1 MVAENRTAADAVAF
15 YQALRQ
21 TPWAFDFFQALRHLE
36 CLHADK
42 PRLGCSRR
50 PADDPVRLAQ
60 QPSLDFAPSTLAA
73 FDSDGKSDVAGAV
86 PPRLEVFFFGLFGP
100 NGPLPLQLTDYARDR
115 LRNAHDPTFARFADI
130 FHHRLLSLFY
140 RAWADARPTVTFD
153 RPESD
158 RFADYVGSLFG
169 LGMASLRNRDAMP
182 DLAKLHYAGLL
193 GCQTRHA
200 DGLRAMLADF
210 FKLPVEIESFI
221 GHWLTLPLSSRCR
234 LGESPATGA
243 LGKTAVI
250 GERVWDCQHKFR
262 IVMGPLSLADYER
275 LLPGGDSL
283 ERLAAIVRNYIGDEL
298 QWDLNLILKKEEV
311 PPLQLGVQGRL
322 GWTTWLME
330 RDLDKEADDLCLESQ
345 A

>member
-1 MVAENRTAADAVAF
+1 MAAEKQTPTPAVAF
-15 YQALRQ
+15 YQTLRQ

-36 CLHADK
+36 CLHADQ
-42 PRLGCSRR
+42 PRFGCSRR
-50 PADDPVRLAQ
+50 AADDAVRLAQ

-73 FDSDGKSDVAGAV
+73 FDSAGKPDTGPTA

-100 NGPLPLQLTDYARDR
+100 NGPLPLHLTDYARDR
-115 LRNAHDPTFARFADI
+115 LHNAHDPTFARFADV

-140 RAWADARPTVTFD
+140 RAWADARPAVTFD

-158 RFADYVGSLFG
+158 RFAMYVGSLFG
-169 LGMASLRNRDAMP
+169 LGMDSLCHRDAMP
-182 DLAKLHYAGLL
+182 DLAKRHYAGLL
-193 GCQTRHA
+193 SGQTRHA

-221 GHWLTLPLSSRCR
+221 GHWITLPESSRCR

-243 LGKTAVI
+243 LGLTVVI

-262 IVMGPLSLADYER
+262 IIIGPLSLTDYER

-283 ERLAAIVRNYIGDEL
+283 KRLAAIVRNYIGDEL
-298 QWDLNLILKKEEV
+298 EWDLNLVLKKEAV
-311 PPLQLGVQGRL
+311 PPLLLGRQGRL

-330 RDLDKEADDLCLESQ
+330 RRLDKDADDLRL
-345 A
+345 AG

>member
-1 MVAENRTAADAVAF
+1 MAAEKQTPTHAVAF

-50 PADDPVRLAQ
+50 PADDPVRLTQ

-73 FDSDGKSDVAGAV
+73 FDSDGKPDTGATA

-100 NGPLPLQLTDYARDR
+100 NGPLPLHLTDYARDR
-115 LRNAHDPTFARFADI
+115 LRNAHDPTFARFADV

-158 RFADYVGSLFG
+158 RFAAYVGSLFG
-169 LGMASLRNRDAMP
+169 LGMDSLCHRDAMP
-182 DLAKLHYAGLL
+182 DLAKRHYAGLL
-193 GCQTRHA
+193 SGQTRHA

-210 FKLPVEIESFI
+210 FTLPVEIESFI
-221 GHWLTLPLSSRCR
+221 GHWLTLPESSRCR
-234 LGESPATGA
+234 LGESRATGE
-243 LGKTAVI
+243 LGSTAVI

-262 IVMGPLSLADYER
+262 IIIGPLSLTDYER

-283 ERLAAIVRNYIGDEL
+283 KRLAAIVRNYIGDEL
-298 QWDLNLILKKEEV
+298 EWDLNLVLKKEAV
-311 PPLQLGVQGRL
+311 PDLRLGMQGRL

-330 RDLDKEADDLCLESQ
+330 RRLDKDAADLRL
-345 A
+345 AR